1 MSVRHLVS
9 LPAAA
14 ANTTGGAEHT
24 DRPAQ
29 RIQRQNEAIAQAS
42 RVAHARGEQQGYCA
56 GWRAGLVAG
65 VVVGA
70 ALATVAWSVYL
81 SIAAPEVAPPSAARP
96 VVVQT

>member
-1 MSVRHLVS
+1 MSATVHPLEQGDRS
-9 LPAAA
+9 AA
-14 ANTTGGAEHT
+14 
-24 DRPAQ
+24 
-29 RIQRQNEAIAQAS
+29 RIQRQHEAIASAS
-42 RVAHARGEQQGYCA
+42 AVAHDRGEKEGYYA

-96 VVVQT
+96 VVQTAL

>member
-1 MSVRHLVS
+1 MSATVHHMEHGDRS
-9 LPAAA
+9 AA
-14 ANTTGGAEHT
+14 
-24 DRPAQ
+24 
-29 RIQRQNEAIAQAS
+29 RIQRQHEAIAAAS
-42 RVAHARGEQQGYCA
+42 DVAYHRGERIGYCA